1 MSLGEILSFAFV
13 QRAILAG
20 ALIAAVC
27 SILGVFL
34 VLRRMSLIGDGL
46 AHITFGSVAVVL
58 LIGISPLYITLA
70 ALPLVM
76 ISSLAILKLT
86 RSKKIHGDA
95 AIGIVSSIGIAV
107 GIVLAS
113 LSGGY
118 NVDLFSYLFGNILTV
133 NQTELLLSFIIFIIV
148 VGCVIF
154 FYHDLFAVTFDEELA
169 QSMGIKTKRI
179 NILLFILT
187 AVAAVLAMKVT
198 GIMLVSAML
207 ILPPLTALQLSI
219 SFRMTIIVSVI
230 FSILSVIC
238 GIIFSFLLN
247 YTGRRNYSNLQCHL
261 SSDHFRNKKNLT
273 CTEVKYSGS
282 NQILF

>member
-13 QRAILAG
+13 QRALLAG
-20 ALIAAVC
+20 VLIAPVAAV
-27 SILGVFL
+27 LGVFL

-46 AHITFGSVAVVL
+46 AHVTFGSVAIVL
-58 LIGISPLYITLA
+58 LAGVTPFYVTLA

-76 ISSLAILKLT
+76 LSSLAILKLT
-86 RSKKIHGDA
+86 GSKKIHGDA
-95 AIGIVSSIGIAV
+95 AIGIISSIGIAV

-133 NQTELLLSFIIFIIV
+133 NQTELLLSFIIFV
-148 VGCVIF
+148 VVIGCVFF

-169 QSMGIKTKRI
+169 QSMGIKTKKL
-179 NILLFILT
+179 NILLFLLT
-187 AVAAVLAMKVT
+187 AVAAVLTMKIA

-207 ILPPLTALQLSI
+207 ILPPLTSLQLSI
-219 SFRMTIIVSVI
+219 SFRMTIIAAAI

-247 YTGRRNYSNLQCHL
+247 LPAGGTIVIFNVLFFLITFGVSRCQNNLG
-261 SSDHFRNKKNLT
+261 K
-273 CTEVKYSGS
+273 
-282 NQILF
+282 

>member
-20 ALIAAVC
+20 ALIAAIC

-107 GIVLAS
+107 GIILAS

-133 NQTELLLSFIIFIIV
+133 NQTELLLSFIIFTIV
-148 VGCVIF
+148 VSCVIF

-198 GIMLVSAML
+198 GIMLVSALL

-219 SFRMTIIVSVI
+219 SFRMTIIASVV

-247 YTGRRNYSNLQCHL
+247 IPAGGTIVICN
-261 SSDHFRNKKNLT
+261 
-273 CTEVKYSGS
+273 V
-282 NQILF
+282 LFFLIIFTIRAISPVLR

>member
-1 MSLGEILSFAFV
+1 MGLMEILSLTFV
-13 QRAILAG
+13 QRALLAG
-20 ALIAAVC
+20 MLIAAAA

-34 VLRRMSLIGDGL
+34 VLRRLSLIGDGL

-58 LIGISPLYITLA
+58 LIGISPFYVTLA

-76 ISSLAILKLT
+76 LSALAILKLT

-95 AIGIVSSIGIAV
+95 AIGIISSIGIAT
-107 GIVLAS
+107 GIILAS

-133 NQTELLLSFIIFIIV
+133 NRTELLLSFIIFIV
-148 VGCVIF
+148 VTGCVVF

-169 QSMGIKTKRI
+169 QSMGIKTRRI

-187 AVAAVLAMKVT
+187 AVAVVLAMKVS

-207 ILPPLTALQLSI
+207 ILPPVAALQLSI
-219 SFRMTIIVSVI
+219 SFRMTIITSAI
-230 FSILSVIC
+230 FSLLSVIG

-247 YTGRRNYSNLQCHL
+247 LPAGGTIVIFNVVFLLISFGT
-261 SSDHFRNKKNLT
+261 KKIWPT
-273 CTEVKYSGS
+273 MR
-282 NQILF
+282 

>member
-1 MSLGEILSFAFV
+1 MSLGEILSFEFI

-20 ALIAAVC
+20 ILIGTVC
-27 SILGVFL
+27 SILGIFL

-46 AHITFGSVAVVL
+46 AHITFGSVAIVL
-58 LIGISPLYITLA
+58 LIGISPFYITLA
-70 ALPLVM
+70 SLPLVM

-86 RSKKIHGDA
+86 RSKKIQGDA
-95 AIGIVSSIGIAV
+95 AIGIVSSIGIAT

-148 VGCVIF
+148 AGYVIF
-154 FYHDLFAVTFDEELA
+154 FYHDLFALTFDEELA
-169 QSMGIKTKRI
+169 KTMGIKTNQI
-179 NILLFILT
+179 NVLLFILT
-187 AVAAVLAMKVT
+187 ATAAVLAMKVT

-219 SFRMTIIVSVI
+219 SFKKTIIFSVL
-230 FSILSVIC
+230 FSVLSVIC
-238 GIIFSFLLN
+238 GIIISFLLN
-247 YTGRRNYSNLQCHL
+247 IPAGGTIVIFNVLFLLIIFTIKR
-261 SSDHFRNKKNLT
+261 
-273 CTEVKYSGS
+273 
-282 NQILF
+282 ILPSLG